1 LTGHAVHAKKTAFST
16 GPARFFG
23 YCKENNA
30 MNMDITTLRI
40 STPEGQQRRA
50 ALRHRFTEDSDG
62 GCRETV
68 AAILARVRQEGDAAV
83 LDYCRQFDS
92 PAMTLETLRVS
103 PEEFV
108 QAERKVDDQFRHTL
122 RFAADRIRTFHE
134 RELEDSWMLT
144 RDDGTI
150 TGRLVRPV
158 DSAGL
163 YVPGGKE
170 GSTPLVSSVLMN
182 GIPAQ
187 IAGVGRR
194 VMVTP
199 PNREGKVSPALL
211 VAAREIGIDEV
222 YKVGSAWAIAAL
234 AYGTA
239 TIPAVDVIVGPGN
252 QFVAEAKRQVM
263 GRVRIDMLAGPS
275 EVLIVADDTA
285 QPAFVAADMLA
296 QAEHDP
302 QALAMVITTSE
313 SLAGEIVTELGRQ
326 LPLLPRADIAR
337 TALNERG
344 LILLAD
350 SLEQAIELANEI
362 AIEHLEL
369 QITEP
374 WQWLPQIRHAGAI
387 FLGSWTPEAAG
398 DYVAGPN
405 HVLPTMGTAR
415 IASALGVETFLKK
428 SSIISYSRGALE
440 ADGDHI
446 RRLAAL
452 EGLTAHGNSVAIRL
466 GQR

>member
-1 LTGHAVHAKKTAFST
+1 MDVKT
-16 GPARFFG
+16 
-23 YCKENNA
+23 
-30 MNMDITTLRI
+30 I
-40 STPEGQQRRA
+40 SINTPEGAQCRA
-50 ALRHRFTEDSDG
+50 ALRNRFSEESDG
-62 GCRETV
+62 RCRTTV
-68 AAILARVRQEGDAAV
+68 TDILERVRRDGDAALV
-83 LDYCRQFDS
+83 DYCRRFDC
-92 PAMTLETLRVS
+92 PAMSLAQLRVS
-103 PEEFV
+103 PEEFA
-108 QAERKVDDQFRHTL
+108 QAEQAVDADFRATL
-122 RFAADRIRTFHE
+122 KLAAQRVRSFHE

-144 RDDGTI
+144 REDGAI

-187 IAGVGRR
+187 IAGVTRR

-199 PNREGKVSPALL
+199 PNPEGGVSPALL

-234 AYGTA
+234 AYGTE

-252 QFVAEAKRQVM
+252 QYVAEAKRQVM
-263 GRVRIDMLAGPS
+263 GRVRIDMIAGPS
-275 EVLIVADDTA
+275 EVLIVADDSA
-285 QPAFVAADMLA
+285 NPAFIAADMLA

-302 QALAMVITTSE
+302 QALAIVITTSAPLVDGIKAA
-313 SLAGEIVTELGRQ
+313 LAEQ
-326 LPLLPRADIAR
+326 LPKLPRVEIAR
-337 TALNERG
+337 TSLAERG
-344 LILLAD
+344 LILLAED
-350 SLEQAIELANEI
+350 LDQAIELANEI

-369 QITEP
+369 QIVEP
-374 WQWLPQIRHAGAI
+374 WQWLPKIRHAGAI
-387 FLGSWTPEAAG
+387 FLGPWTPEAAG

-415 IASALGVETFLKK
+415 ISSALGVETFLKK
-428 SSIISYSRGALE
+428 SSIISYSRAALE
-440 ADGDHI
+440 NDGDHI
-446 RRLAAL
+446 QRLAAL

-466 GQR
+466 GGK

>member
-1 LTGHAVHAKKTAFST
+1 MKIQTVRSNS
-16 GPARFFG
+16 PQ
-23 YCKENNA
+23 
-30 MNMDITTLRI
+30 
-40 STPEGQQRRA
+40 GQQCIQ
-50 ALRHRFTEDSDG
+50 ALRHRFADESDT
-62 GCRETV
+62 GCREAVT
-68 AAILARVRQEGDAAV
+68 AILARIRREGDAAL
-83 LDYCRQFDS
+83 LDYCRRFDS
-92 PAMTLETLRVS
+92 PAMPLDNLRVS
-103 PEEFV
+103 PEEFDRAE
-108 QAERKVDDQFRHTL
+108 QAVDSDFRETL

-144 RDDGTI
+144 REDGTI

-187 IAGVGRR
+187 IAGVARR

-199 PNREGKVSPALL
+199 ANPEGGVSPALL
-211 VAAREIGIDEV
+211 VAAREIGITEV
-222 YKVGSAWAIAAL
+222 YKVGSAWAIGAL
-234 AYGTA
+234 AFGTA
-239 TIPAVDVIVGPGN
+239 TIAPVDVIVGPGN
-252 QFVAEAKRQVM
+252 QYVAEAKRQVM
-263 GRVRIDMLAGPS
+263 GRVRIDMIAGPS
-275 EVLIVADDTA
+275 EVLIPADATA
-285 QPAFVAADMLA
+285 EAAFVAADMLA

-302 QALAMVITTSE
+302 QALAMVITTSPE
-313 SLAGEIVTELGRQ
+313 LATQVVGELERQ

-337 TALNERG
+337 TALADRG
-344 LILLAD
+344 LILLVD
-350 SLEQAIELANEI
+350 SLEEAIDLANEI

-374 WQWLPQIRHAGAI
+374 WQWLPRIRHAGAV
-387 FLGSWTPEAAG
+387 FLGPWTPEAAG

-415 IASALGVETFLKK
+415 ISSALGVETFLKK
-428 SSIISYSRGALE
+428 SSIISYSRQALE
-440 ADGDHI
+440 ADSVHI

-452 EGLTAHGNSVAIRL
+452 EGLTAHGNSVAVRV
-466 GQR
+466 GER

>member
-1 LTGHAVHAKKTAFST
+1 MIHLVRLASEEGGRVAAAIRN
-16 GPARFFG
+16 RFAD
-23 YCKENNA
+23 ETDA
-30 MNMDITTLRI
+30 
-40 STPEGQQRRA
+40 S
-50 ALRHRFTEDSDG
+50 
-62 GCRETV
+62 CREAVTS
-68 AAILARVRQEGDAAV
+68 ILARVRREGDAAV
-83 LDYCRQFDS
+83 LDYSRQFDCPS
-92 PAMTLETLRVS
+92 LALETLRVTS
-103 PEEFV
+103 AEFA
-108 QAERKVDDQFRHTL
+108 QAEGEVDDAFRQTL
-122 RFAADRIRTFHE
+122 RFAADRIRRFHE
-134 RELEDSWMLT
+134 REMEDSWLLT
-144 RDDGTI
+144 RDDGVV

-199 PNREGKVSPALL
+199 PGRDGRVSPALL

-222 YKVGSAWAIAAL
+222 YKVGSAWAIGAL

-239 TIPAVDVIVGPGN
+239 TIPRVDVIVGPGN
-252 QFVAEAKRQVM
+252 QYVAEAKRQVM
-263 GRVRIDMLAGPS
+263 GRVRIDMIAGPS
-275 EVLIVADDTA
+275 EVLIVADATA
-285 QPAFVAADMLA
+285 EAAFIAADMLA

-313 SLAGEIVTELGRQ
+313 QLAKAIVAELERQ

-337 TALNERG
+337 TALTDRG
-344 LILLAD
+344 LILVAD
-350 SLEQAIELANEI
+350 DLEAAIDLANEI

-369 QITEP
+369 QVAEP
-374 WQWLPQIRHAGAI
+374 WQWLPKIRHAGAI
-387 FLGSWTPEAAG
+387 FLGAWTPEAAG

-428 SSIISYSRGALE
+428 SSIISYSRQALE
-440 ADGDHI
+440 GDAEHI
-446 RRLAAL
+446 RRLAGL

-466 GQR
+466 GRR